1 MHDIEE
7 KLEGLGITL
16 PDAPSAYA
24 SYVPYVISGKNLY
37 IAGQIP
43 FINGEKRHIARLGDD
58 YTIQQ
63 GKEAAKDCALNI
75 LAQLNSAIKGDWNR
89 LVRCVKLGGFVN
101 STPDFIDQPA
111 VINGAS
117 EFMVE
122 ILGEKGRHARFAVGS
137 SSLPLGVAV
146 EIDAIFEI
154 TDEA

>member
-1 MHDIEE
+1 MHDIE
-7 KLEGLGITL
+7 KRLKDLGITL

-24 SYVPYVISGKNLY
+24 SYVPYVISGNNLY

-63 GKEAAKDCALNI
+63 GSEAAKDCALNI
-75 LAQLNSAIKGDWNR
+75 LAQLNSAIKGDWDR

-101 STPDFIDQPA
+101 STPDFTDHPA

-117 EFMVE
+117 EFMVD
-122 ILGEKGRHARFAVGS
+122 ILGGKGRHARFAVGS
-137 SSLPLGVAV
+137 ASLPLGVAV

-154 TDEA
+154 TNES